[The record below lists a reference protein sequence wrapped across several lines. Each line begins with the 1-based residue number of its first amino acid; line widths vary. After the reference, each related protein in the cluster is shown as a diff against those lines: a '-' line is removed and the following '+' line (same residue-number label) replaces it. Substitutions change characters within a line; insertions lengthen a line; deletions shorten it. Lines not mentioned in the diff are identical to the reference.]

1 MKCEKCDVLL
11 RRAEA
16 AEAENVW
23 LRKALGD
30 AAKTMDQHHDAYK
43 RALRRAKEHAEP
55 EVGDHE

>member
-23 LRKALGD
+23 LREAL
-30 AAKTMDQHHDAYK
+30 AKTAEMMDQHHVAYE
-43 RALRRAKEHAEP
+43 RALRDAKHDKP
-55 EVGDHE
+55 EGGDHE